1 MENTNQE
8 IEITVERIPTGIE
21 GSTEADDIFISTRAL
36 EMIDEIRRHNSVPEN
51 YFLRMGVQG
60 GGCSGFNYALG
71 FDSDFDELNDREFFV
86 GGLRVVIDRRSLFYL
101 MGVTLDFVDTPQGR
115 GFVFSNPNNLPTC
128 GCQG

>member
-1 MENTNQE
+1 MNNTSQE

-21 GSTEADDIFISTRAL
+21 GATEADDIFISTRAL
-36 EMIDEIRRHNSVPEN
+36 EMINEIRRQNNVPDN

-71 FDSDFDELNDREFFV
+71 FDSELDALNDIEFFV
-86 GGLRVVIDRRSLFYL
+86 RDTRIVVDRRSLFYL
-101 MGVTLDFVDTPQGR
+101 MGITLDFVDTPQGR
-115 GFVFSNPNNLPTC
+115 GFIFSNPNNLPTC